1 MGRPAR
7 LPEDPQVGASL
18 QGWRLQRR
26 QVIEPDVLVHDS
38 MAGGGGRSRT
48 PPDILLPMAKPGS
61 QTLLDLRAA
70 RLFIQLDDAQL
81 ARIAAIAR
89 PVLLPAEHTLF
100 LQGDPASAFYLL
112 SEGRLKVF
120 KLLRDGR
127 TATIRHVEAGQTF
140 AEAAL
145 FREEYPSST
154 EMLTEPQ
161 VAVNLLAA
169 MAHLLGLLN
178 RRVEELLLPVPARL
192 ARYLLALADAQLE
205 PPAVRPAAAGKPASP
220 RVVKLPTSKREL
232 AARLGTVPETLS
244 RTFDRLKRAEVIRM
258 SGDHE
263 LIEILSFEKLHRLA
277 QD

>member
-1 MGRPAR
+1 MT
-7 LPEDPQVGASL
+7 DP
-18 QGWRLQRR
+18 
-26 QVIEPDVLVHDS
+26 
-38 MAGGGGRSRT
+38 
-48 PPDILLPMAKPGS
+48 ILA
-61 QTLLDLRAA
+61 DLRAA
-70 RLFIQLDDAQL
+70 QLFAQLDDEQL
-81 ARIAAIAR
+81 ATIAALAR
-89 PVLLPAEHTLF
+89 PLLLPAERTVF
-100 LQGDPASAFYLL
+100 LKGDAASAFYLL

-145 FREEYPSST
+145 FHEEYPSST
-154 EMLTEPQ
+154 ETMTDCRLYRFDTQEVLQLLLAEPQ

-169 MAHLLGLLN
+169 MAQLLGLLN

-205 PPAVRPAAAGKPASP
+205 SPASP

-232 AARLGTVPETLS
+232 ASRLGTVPETLS

-263 LIEILSFEKLHRLA
+263 LIEILSFDKLHRLA

>member
-1 MGRPAR
+1 MTG
-7 LPEDPQVGASL
+7 
-18 QGWRLQRR
+18 
-26 QVIEPDVLVHDS
+26 
-38 MAGGGGRSRT
+38 
-48 PPDILLPMAKPGS
+48 PGT

-70 RLFIQLDDAQL
+70 QLFAQLDDEQL
-81 ARIAAIAR
+81 AKVAAIAR
-89 PVLLPAEHTLF
+89 PVLLPPERTLF
-100 LQGDPASAFYLL
+100 LQGDPAAAFFLL
-112 SEGRLKVF
+112 AEGRLKVF

-145 FREEYPSST
+145 FHEEYPSST
-154 EMLTEPQ
+154 ETMSDCRLYRFDTQEMLRLLLAEPQ
-161 VAVNLLAA
+161 VAVNLLGA

-192 ARYLLALADAQLE
+192 ARYLLGLADAQLE
-205 PPAVRPAAAGKPASP
+205 PPATWPTAAGGPASP

-244 RTFDRLKRAEVIRM
+244 RTFDRLKRGAVIRM

>member
-1 MGRPAR
+1 MT
-7 LPEDPQVGASL
+7 
-18 QGWRLQRR
+18 
-26 QVIEPDVLVHDS
+26 EP
-38 MAGGGGRSRT
+38 R
-48 PPDILLPMAKPGS
+48 S

-70 RLFIQLDDAQL
+70 QLFTQLDDEQL
-81 ARIAAIAR
+81 TKVAAIAR
-89 PVLLPAEHTLF
+89 SVLLPAERTLF

-112 SEGRLKVF
+112 AEGRLKVF

-145 FREEYPSST
+145 FREEYPSCT
-154 EMLTEPQ
+154 ETMTDCRLYRFDTQEVLRLLLAEPQ

-192 ARYLLALADAQLE
+192 ARYLLTLADAQLE
-205 PPAVRPAAAGKPASP
+205 PPAGRPAVAGGPASP

-244 RTFDRLKRAEVIRM
+244 RTFDRLKRGEVIRM
-258 SGDHE
+258 SGDHQ